1 MGVAVV
7 SFHPDRTVTTVG
19 IALGVAAAVCWS
31 LGTITAKRVR
41 PRVEP
46 LWAVALPLVAGG
58 ALLVCAGVLLVNVT
72 TTPQAGTGTG
82 AGTSDEDPVATGR
95 QR

>member
-1 MGVAVV
+1 MGRPYTFDAY
-7 SFHPDRTVTTVG
+7 
-19 IALGVAAAVCWS
+19 GVWS
-31 LGTITAKRVR
+31 LVIGT
-41 PRVEP
+41 
-46 LWAVALPLVAGG
+46 
-58 ALLVCAGVLLVNVT
+58 LLVCAGVLLVNVT